1 MIKITRVVDD
11 KTTTETCPDV
21 MYRIEDRI
29 NDNRD
34 GCQQVIVL
42 TRDEL
47 GELHHL
53 IDVQFM
59 SESND
64 HEESMSRT
72 QEENEVLDTPSI
84 ADMLDKQAIERKQE
98 EIDNEMAW
106 EDHKNK
112 WST

>member
-1 MIKITRVVDD
+1 MIKITTVQNED
-11 KTTTETCPDV
+11 KTEK
-21 MYRIEDRI
+21 MYRIEDI
-29 NDNRD
+29 FD
-34 GCQQVIVL
+34 GQAQQVIVL

-47 GELHHL
+47 GDLHHS

-59 SESND
+59 AESD
-64 HEESMSRT
+64 GHEQSMSKT
-72 QEENEVLDTPSI
+72 
-84 ADMLDKQAIERKQE
+84 QE

>member
-1 MIKITRVVDD
+1 MIKINRIQSDD
-11 KTTTETCPDV
+11 EV

-47 GELHHL
+47 GQLHHL

-59 SESND
+59 SESNE

-72 QEENEVLDTPSI
+72 QEEIN
-84 ADMLDKQAIERKQE
+84 
-98 EIDNEMAW
+98 NEMAW
-106 EDHKNK
+106 DDHKNK

>member
-1 MIKITRVVDD
+1 MIKITRVESDD
-11 KTTTETCPDV
+11 EV

-47 GELHHL
+47 GQLHHL

-59 SESND
+59 SESD
-64 HEESMSRT
+64 EHEESMSRT
-72 QEENEVLDTPSI
+72 
-84 ADMLDKQAIERKQE
+84 QE

>member
-1 MIKITRVVDD
+1 MIKITRVESDD
-11 KTTTETCPDV
+11 EV

-59 SESND
+59 SENND

-72 QEENEVLDTPSI
+72 QEE
-84 ADMLDKQAIERKQE
+84 
-98 EIDNEMAW
+98 IDNEMAW
-106 EDHKNK
+106 DDHKNK